1 MRLLYRMML
10 LVLLPSSG
18 GLKATTIVAVLLSTR
33 ESKATIAVAP
43 CTASFCQ
50 GFEGDMLK
58 LTHFVG
64 AMATALDA
72 LKDGSGGR

>member
-1 MRLLYRMML
+1 MTYC
-10 LVLLPSSG
+10 
-18 GLKATTIVAVLLSTR
+18 
-33 ESKATIAVAP
+33 VAP
-43 CTASFCQ
+43 TASFSQ